1 MDAFKPAAVVPIVAY
16 TAGPE
21 TTLQVFT
28 FYSLAHGLKHGY
40 EASSVIG
47 AALVMGIDLA
57 ATSLISKVVN
67 SNIFSDSINLS
78 SNLIDMTINGKTT
91 ETCINVANNI
101 AKLNTHILDS
111 ITKDTNCFNLKF
123 STHKSKISLEYES
136 GYDEMMCRSQENQLH
151 FFYNKIIPI
160 EKHILKDCPAIVINE
175 MFHHNKIFEFF
186 MDFLDK
192 N

>member
-1 MDAFKPAAVVPIVAY
+1 MLFRYLVVY
-16 TAGPE
+16 
-21 TTLQVFT
+21 L
-28 FYSLAHGLKHGY
+28 LKND
-40 EASSVIG
+40 I
-47 AALVMGIDLA
+47 MIDQ
-57 ATSLISKVVN
+57 KCD
-67 SNIFSDSINLS
+67 IF
-78 SNLIDMTINGKTT
+78 
-91 ETCINVANNI
+91 
-101 AKLNTHILDS
+101 
-111 ITKDTNCFNLKF
+111 F

-151 FFYNKIIPI
+151 FFYNTIIPI